1 MLLGSGGG
9 GGEQL
14 AWPGLPVGSIRKCL
28 STVPPKRAN
37 KCVSMMRSDRAS
49 APCPSPMKYCHERIQ
64 IDFMEKERSYEQ
76 KKKKRKLLSSTKLNM
91 FSTVVFS
98 EPLICK

>member
-9 GGEQL
+9 RGEQL

-28 STVPPKRAN
+28 STVPPKRVN

-76 KKKKRKLLSSTKLNM
+76 KKKRKLLSLTKLNM

-98 EPLICK
+98 EPLRCK